1 MWEKKEMKKKFKRNE
16 NTHTKKNYDSS
27 FWIQMAESC
36 FKFNVTRCK
45 ECTGDLEG
53 QKRSEGRMGL
63 KYEKEIP
70 GRNTFENG

>member
-1 MWEKKEMKKKFKRNE
+1 MWVKKEMKKLKRNE
-16 NTHTKKNYDSS
+16 NAHREKNYDSS

-53 QKRSEGRMGL
+53 QKRSRERMGL
-63 KYEKEIP
+63 K
-70 GRNTFENG
+70 

>member
-1 MWEKKEMKKKFKRNE
+1 MESYVGKGRDEKVRKEWK
-16 NTHTKKNYDSS
+16 THTKKNYDFS

-53 QKRSEGRMGL
+53 QKRSKGMMGL
-63 KYEKEIP
+63 K
-70 GRNTFENG
+70 